1 MSIAPV
7 DPKYFQSL
15 SGQFNCMF
23 SCIAP
28 EGTKLEHIFRAE
40 FWSKVVATQAC
51 QGRLH
56 VDDLI
61 RIRSTDRVFDLFV
74 TVSGFRKDESPLLVR
89 FPNDPFSTAAAMNPR
104 LPTPTVKMPKTLVE
118 ASEAL
123 GVPINATADDVRR
136 AGQAMQAAWHPDHGV
151 DDEDRRRR
159 ENRSQQV
166 NAAIELLSGKRKVA

>member
-1 MSIAPV
+1 MSIPTI

-15 SGQFNCMF
+15 SGQFNCLF
-23 SCIAP
+23 SCTAP

-40 FWSKVVATQAC
+40 FWAKVVATPAC
-51 QGRLH
+51 KDRLH

-74 TVSGFRKDESPLLVR
+74 TVTGFRKDGSPLLVR

-104 LPTPTVKMPKTLVE
+104 LPNLSVKVPKNLVE

-123 GVPINATADDVRR
+123 PA
-136 AGQAMQAAWHPDHGV
+136 
-151 DDEDRRRR
+151 
-159 ENRSQQV
+159 
-166 NAAIELLSGKRKVA
+166 